1 VKSKEIVFL
10 EKKIF
15 QIIASSPVE
24 LLQNKRCLRYIQA
37 QHSEIFHVFAKRLA
51 HALV

>member
-1 VKSKEIVFL
+1 M
-10 EKKIF
+10 
-15 QIIASSPVE
+15 IASSPVE